1 MHWRIGVDENGLGP
15 QLGPLV
21 VTAVLARLSD
31 AATHR
36 MDRDP
41 SLLMHERLADSK
53 QLVAHDDIAIG
64 EAWARAMVCKMTG
77 RRPSCRDDVLD
88 ALALRPKSDL
98 RRWCP
103 PHVEPQCWARV
114 LPFVASDTALE
125 RAEQDLAALGRA
137 GVDVVWARSEIA
149 CTRRLN
155 DALATGRSRLV
166 VDLAAMEEL
175 VLAARDHAGD
185 DLLAVCGKVG
195 GMRSYP
201 SRFGPMGGKLHATL
215 TEDAAISSYR
225 VAGVGEVRFVRDAD
239 ATDPLVAL
247 ASLIGKYVREDL
259 MSRVVEH
266 YRIHNPAL
274 PNASGYHDPVTDRFI
289 EGTVPYRRALGVPD
303 TCFLRE
309 RRAKA
314 AT

>member
-1 MHWRIGVDENGLGP
+1 MDENGLGP

-31 AATHR
+31 AAAHR
-36 MDRDP
+36 MNQDP

-53 QLVAHDDIAIG
+53 QLVAHDDIALG
-64 EAWARAMVCKMTG
+64 EAWARAMVYKMTR
-77 RRPSCRDDVLD
+77 RRPSCRSDVLD
-88 ALALRPKSDL
+88 ALALRSRSEL
-98 RRWCP
+98 RRLCP
-103 PHVEPQCWARV
+103 PHVEPQCWAQV
-114 LPFVASDTALE
+114 LPFVASQPDVE
-125 RAEQDLAALGRA
+125 RAEQDLAALGSA

-155 DALATGRSRLV
+155 DALAAGRSRLA
-166 VDLAAMEEL
+166 VDLMAMEEL
-175 VLAARDHAGD
+175 VLAARDHAGE

-201 SRFGPMGGKLHATL
+201 SRFGPMNGRLYATL
-215 TEDAAISSYR
+215 TEQAAISSYR
-225 VAGVGEVRFVRDAD
+225 VAGVGELRFVRDAD

-247 ASLIGKYVREDL
+247 ASLIGKYLREDL

-266 YRIHNPAL
+266 YRIHDPAL
-274 PNASGYHDPVTDRFI
+274 PSASGYHDPVTDRFVK
-289 EGTVPYRRALGVPD
+289 GTAQHRRALAVPD

-309 RRAKA
+309 RGARAA
-314 AT
+314 R